1 LFREEYLLNYLH
13 LLDSDIKALEANV
26 ELLDTNERQISAT
39 VQEVST
45 RTPLHEDHLDTKRLK
60 GVGSSQFDFPTV
72 ETLEDSRTSNDAEIQ
87 KARGLIF
94 RLLKE
99 REICVW
105 RLTQIDTRRKLW
117 IFRDRLLGVW
127 HEVNHSKLFGP
138 SSLFEL
144 QGDFSTPLEG
154 PGLLQR
160 NREEKHPRTPSGKRP
175 RRPSFT
181 TPKRPRLLSIPHLPP
196 PEVPRVPR
204 VAVPLSSWWPT
215 TLEVTWLGPNS
226 PVTLPVEGSERTQ
239 NGLFSIYPDGGCF
252 LVNPN
257 NPNQGVKIAI
267 CSPQKLKDWLD
278 TGESVALTSDRWSDF
293 YRSHSGIKRSEKYL
307 EDFFLKYLFLKNIN
321 NN

>member
-1 LFREEYLLNYLH
+1 
-13 LLDSDIKALEANV
+13 
-26 ELLDTNERQISAT
+26 
-39 VQEVST
+39 VST
-45 RTPLHEDHLDTKRLK
+45 RTPLHEDHLDTKRQK
-60 GVGSSQFDFPTV
+60 GVGASQFDFPTV

-127 HEVNHSKLFGP
+127 YEVNHSKLFGLA
-138 SSLFEL
+138 SLFEI
-144 QGDFSTPLEG
+144 QGDYASPMEG

-160 NREEKHPRTPSGKRP
+160 NREEKHPRTPTGKRP

-181 TPKRPRLLSIPHLPP
+181 TPKRPRILSIPQLPP

-204 VAVPLSSWWPT
+204 VAFPLSNWWPT
-215 TLEVTWLGPNS
+215 TMEITWLGPTA
-226 PVTLPVEGSERTQ
+226 PITLPIEGSERTQ
-239 NGLFSIYPDGGCF
+239 NGFFVVYGNGDCF

-257 NPNQGVKIAI
+257 NPNQGVKVAI
-267 CSPQKLKDWLD
+267 CSSQKLKDWVEA
-278 TGESVALTSDRWSDF
+278 GETVTLSSDRWSDF
-293 YRSHSGIKRSEKYL
+293 YRSHTSIKKTEKYP
-307 EDFFLKYLFLKNIN
+307 EDVFLSPFHKKTN
-321 NN
+321 N